1 MPTAEE
7 VRAVLRGVTD
17 PELGINVVDLGLIYG
32 IEADQSRIRVEMT
45 LTTPSCPFSKAL
57 QAQVEAALRE
67 RFADHE
73 ADVALVWEP
82 HWTPD
87 RMADD
92 VRRQLDLK

>member
-45 LTTPSCPFSKAL
+45 LTTPSCPFASAL
-57 QAQVEAALRE
+57 QAQVEAALRG
-67 RFADHE
+67 RFTSHE
-73 ADVALVWEP
+73 VDVALVWEP